1 MGELRCRLILKSGGY
16 GFPLI
21 RAHRRAAASA
31 RRSFLHN
38 IRHVAVYAYGDGAGG
53 PFLRQR
59 RTFLG
64 GVCQHCKTVSLCRA
78 ALFCSWDMEN
88 NRVKRGGSLH
98 SLLSCEEGRHSL
110 KGFAAKKIWN
120 EKMSKN
126 TILHDM
132 VIKIVSMLFSNK
144 YK

>member
-1 MGELRCRLILKSGGY
+1 MV
-16 GFPLI
+16 FPLSGRI
-21 RAHRRAAASA
+21 AEPRPRPGEVSFITCAMWLHTLMEEGRRAVLEAAP
-31 RRSFLHN
+31 H
-38 IRHVAVYAYGDGAGG
+38 
-53 PFLRQR
+53 
-59 RTFLG
+59 FLG
-64 GVCQHCKTVSLCRA
+64 RGFSLCRA

-132 VIKIVSMLFSNK
+132 VIKIVSMLFPNK

>member
-1 MGELRCRLILKSGGY
+1 M
-16 GFPLI
+16 
-21 RAHRRAAASA
+21 
-31 RRSFLHN
+31 
-38 IRHVAVYAYGDGAGG
+38 
-53 PFLRQR
+53 RQR

-64 GVCQHCKTVSLCRA
+64 GGCQHCKTVSLCRA

-88 NRVKRGGSLH
+88 NREKRGGSLH

-132 VIKIVSMLFSNK
+132 VIKIVSMLFPNK

>member
-1 MGELRCRLILKSGGY
+1 M
-16 GFPLI
+16 
-21 RAHRRAAASA
+21 
-31 RRSFLHN
+31 
-38 IRHVAVYAYGDGAGG
+38 
-53 PFLRQR
+53 RQC

-78 ALFCSWDMEN
+78 ALFCSWGMEN
-88 NRVKRGGSLH
+88 NRVKIGGSLH

-132 VIKIVSMLFSNK
+132 VIKIVSMLFPNK